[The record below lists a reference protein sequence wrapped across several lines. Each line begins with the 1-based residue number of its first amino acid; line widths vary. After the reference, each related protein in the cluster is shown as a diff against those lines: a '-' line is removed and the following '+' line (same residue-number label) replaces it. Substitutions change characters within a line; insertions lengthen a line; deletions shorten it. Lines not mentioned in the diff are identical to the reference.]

1 MFFWSCLFERH
12 KVLSWCGCIG
22 EFQVGWLYGS
32 ITEDVLTGL
41 SIHEKGW
48 RSEFC
53 TPNPIAFTGCAP
65 EGLPASMSQQRR
77 WATGLLEI
85 FFSKHCPVIGTL
97 YGKLRFR
104 QCLAYV
110 WLVGWGFQPLFEIC
124 YACLLT
130 YCSISN
136 SNLLPQVSINKDNH
150 NLFSMNKQCKKENE
164 NKNMFGLVEINRM
177 EWNGIRFVLFEYFK
191 IE

>member
-1 MFFWSCLFERH
+1 M
-12 KVLSWCGCIG
+12 
-22 EFQVGWLYGS
+22 
-32 ITEDVLTGL
+32 
-41 SIHEKGW
+41 
-48 RSEFC
+48 C
-53 TPNPIAFTGCAP
+53 TPNPNAFTGCAP
-65 EGLPASMSQQRR
+65 IDFPASMKQQKR
-77 WATGLLEI
+77 WATGMLEI
-85 FFSKHCPVIGTL
+85 LLSKHCPIFGTL

-104 QCLAYV
+104 QCLAYM
-110 WLVGWGFQPLFEIC
+110 WIINWGLRPVFEIC

-177 EWNGIRFVLFEYFK
+177 EWNGIRLYCLNILK
-191 IE
+191 